1 MYTILDLNGK
11 FFASSISIDAMM
23 GVMRG
28 RWAGT
33 LIDESGKVL
42 FDIKTDRINQGVK
55 VTAQQARDE
64 RALAWKRHAND

>member
-11 FFASSISIDAMM
+11 FFASSISIDTMM
-23 GVMRG
+23 LVMRG

-33 LIDESGKVL
+33 LVDQEGKVL
-42 FDIKTDRINQGVK
+42 FDIKADRTTQGIK
-55 VTAQQARDE
+55 VTAQQAREE